1 MAHQQ
6 NFAYWLRMAKLAR
19 AISLETSL
27 GRLTVQVSVNGES
40 IAADSLSLTSS
51 AFEPSLPVGMQV
63 VNCRAVLISVERSA
77 SRFTIN
83 YSATLETEVEGG
95 SCTGQ
100 FLEAIEWEDQRA
112 RIVVGTEDA
121 EQLSRR
127 MPWQDLKPDDVIA
140 RYSASALEL
149 SLVGNPHSQQ
159 TTFHLI
165 VAENP
170 VPEPAPDSAWF
181 AVDSPHKSVLNVTKA
196 NICT

>member
-1 MAHQQ
+1 MAEVTK
-6 NFAYWLRMAKLAR
+6 AL
-19 AISLETSL
+19 SLETSL
-27 GRLTVQVSVNGES
+27 GRLTILVSVNGES
-40 IAADSLSLTSS
+40 IAKNNLSLTAS
-51 AFEPSLPVGMQV
+51 AIEPSLPVGMHV
-63 VNCRAVLISVERSA
+63 ENCRAVLICVDRSA
-77 SRFTIN
+77 SRFRIN
-83 YSATLETEVEGG
+83 YSAKLETKIEGG

-100 FLEAIEWEDQRA
+100 CLEAIEWEDQRT

-121 EQLSRR
+121 EGLAWR

-140 RYSASALEL
+140 RYSASAVEL

-181 AVDSPHKSVLNVTKA
+181 AVGSPHKAVLNTMKA
-196 NICT
+196 